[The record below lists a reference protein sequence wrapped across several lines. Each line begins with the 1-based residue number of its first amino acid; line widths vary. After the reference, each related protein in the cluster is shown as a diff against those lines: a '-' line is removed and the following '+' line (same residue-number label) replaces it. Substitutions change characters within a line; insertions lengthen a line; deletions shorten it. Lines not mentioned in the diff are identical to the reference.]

1 MSVPDAVN
9 EYCLEVSIM
18 TVETPRGV
26 SSSTLPYGISNIKTL
41 DYHYC

>member
-9 EYCLEVSIM
+9 EYCLEVSIT

-26 SSSTLPYGISNIKTL
+26 TSSTSPYGISNTKTL